1 MARWCYN
8 SDYSLVFGAKVLS
21 LTGGL
26 ILFLSVQMGGVLA
39 SAPFSGDTELR
50 KDGITEIRRHQPSNT
65 WWRIG
70 RWGMQ
75 YLLSEMRKVLSALWQ
90 LTLSSFVAT
99 RQTSNKFGLRS
110 LLRHFCVREWSNVP
124 RTARYFTE
132 RGELLYSAYGMLTLE
147 HRYAYEWIIIHNTSW
162 RFWGRLEVLWF

>member
-65 WWRIG
+65 
-70 RWGMQ
+70 
-75 YLLSEMRKVLSALWQ
+75 
-90 LTLSSFVAT
+90 
-99 RQTSNKFGLRS
+99 
-110 LLRHFCVREWSNVP
+110 
-124 RTARYFTE
+124 
-132 RGELLYSAYGMLTLE
+132 
-147 HRYAYEWIIIHNTSW
+147 
-162 RFWGRLEVLWF
+162 